1 MRRLPYQFLLRFA
14 GNVLRARYGRSQN
27 KKLVKPMI
35 AGLYVTMKCNFRCT
49 YCDDGSGNM
58 YPDIPEQR
66 LNTKKTIEVLEILR
80 RASPGLNITGG
91 EPTVRRDIEEI
102 FEHVG
107 RLGFCPVTFNTNAYL
122 LDRHLAA
129 LHHIDYLVI
138 SLDSP
143 HEGRSDDLIN
153 LNKGGQTARVKQN
166 IELAKAYRREQ
177 KLKFDFIINT
187 VIFPETI
194 DDAWDVFEF
203 CLENDFYWTP
213 MPYIVGKYP
222 CPGLVDNPRWEKLI
236 DEVARAKRLG
246 ARVYGNMEVLRTI
259 RNFKRF
265 ECYPTTHPI
274 IYPHGDIFYPC
285 SPLNMVAGNLL
296 EIGDYYK
303 AMELGERQFGI
314 VPYCDSRCH
323 VGCYTE
329 GSTAITHPQQG
340 IAEAIRFLA
349 PRRKKPIGLQRPP
362 HRTSPIGMPPP
373 FDELRSLPS
382 LPPDKIRQLR
392 RDGLLV
398 NDWTSRVR
406 IKGEESFMPPIQL
419 TRERAVALGN

>member
-1 MRRLPYQFLLRFA
+1 MRRLPYQFLLRYA
-14 GNVLRARYGRSQN
+14 GNVLRARYGRGQN

-35 AGLYVTMKCNFRCT
+35 AGFYVTMKCNFRCT

-66 LNTKKTIEVLEILR
+66 LNTAKTIEVLEILR
-80 RASPGLNITGG
+80 RASPGLNVTGG
-91 EPTVRRDIEEI
+91 EPTVRGDIEEI
-102 FEHVG
+102 FENIG
-107 RLGFCPVTFNTNAYL
+107 RLRFCPVTFNTNAYL
-122 LDRHLAA
+122 LDRHLPA
-129 LHHIDYLVI
+129 LRNIDYLVI

-143 HEGRSDDLIN
+143 HDRRSDDLIN
-153 LNKGGQTARVKQN
+153 LRKGGQTARVKRN
-166 IELAKAYRREQ
+166 IELAKEYRREH

-194 DDAWDVFEF
+194 DDGWDVFEF

-246 ARVYGNMEVLRTI
+246 ARVYGNMEALRTI

-285 SPLNMVAGNLL
+285 APLNMVAGNLL

-303 AMELGERQFGI
+303 AMEIGERRYGI
-314 VPYCDSRCH
+314 VPYCDARCH

-329 GSTAITHPQQG
+329 GSTAITHPEEG
-340 IAEAIRFLA
+340 IAEAIRFLS
-349 PRRKKPIGLQRPP
+349 PRRKTKIVLERP
-362 HRTSPIGMPPP
+362 HRSNADMPPP
-373 FDELRSLPS
+373 FDELRALPS
-382 LPPDKIRQLR
+382 LPPDTIRQLR
-392 RDGLLV
+392 RDGLLE

-406 IKGEESFMPPIQL
+406 IKGEKSFMPPVQL
-419 TRERAVALGN
+419 TREPVFATR